1 MSKDKTNSSPVS
13 FKEITLKIEDFKG
26 KRDELNKKTKEYI
39 NNLQDIDSDIVKL
52 LTTAKDVFKR
62 KRDSWNKKV
71 KELKVKKVEYK
82 TLLDNLIEEK
92 KKIPEAKKTGPKK
105 FISVDQIERKIENLE
120 RMIETENLD
129 IREENDIVDKI
140 RALAEQKQEQVI
152 AQENDNFYKIER
164 KIEIVRI
171 NLNKI
176 YESLTKWSNKSQEN
190 HKIMLEMYQ
199 QANELKD
206 KKKVMEEKLIEN
218 KKMADNYHEQ
228 FLEIMKIK
236 KKKFKGKK
244 SFNRKPRTGPGT
256 GPGTGPRYK
265 SKNNE
270 LLEKLKQEKLS
281 TALEKQKAGKKLNLF
296 EARLILE
303 QHKN

>member
-1 MSKDKTNSSPVS
+1 MILSMSKDKTNSSPIS
-13 FKEITLKIEDFKG
+13 FKDITLKIEDFKG

-39 NNLQDIDSDIVKL
+39 NNLQEIDSEIIKL
-52 LTTAKDVFKR
+52 LKTAKDVFKR

-82 TLLDNLIEEK
+82 TLLDNLIEER
-92 KKIPEAKKTGPKK
+92 KKIPKTKKTGPKK
-105 FISVDQIERKIENLE
+105 FVSVDQIERKIENLE
-120 RMIETENLD
+120 RIIETENLEMK
-129 IREENDIVDKI
+129 EENDIVDKI
-140 RALAEQKQEQVI
+140 RALTEEKQEQVI
-152 AQENDNFYKIER
+152 AQENDDFYKIER
-164 KIEIVRI
+164 KIEIVKI

-176 YESLTKWSNKSQEN
+176 YESLNKWSNKSQEN

-199 QANELKD
+199 EANELKD
-206 KKKVMEEKLIEN
+206 KKKGMEEKLIEN
-218 KKMADNYHEQ
+218 KKAADNFHEQ
-228 FLEIMKIK
+228 FLEVMKIK

-244 SFNRKPRTGPGT
+244 SFDRRPRTGT
-256 GPGTGPRYK
+256 RPRYK
-265 SKNNE
+265 SKNKE
-270 LLEKLKQEKLS
+270 LLEKLKKEKLS

>member
-1 MSKDKTNSSPVS
+1 MSKDKTNSSPIS
-13 FKEITLKIEDFKG
+13 FKDITLKIEDFKG

-39 NNLQDIDSDIVKL
+39 NNLQEIDSEIIKL
-52 LTTAKDVFKR
+52 LKTAKDVFKR

-92 KKIPEAKKTGPKK
+92 KKIPKTKKTGPKK

-120 RMIETENLD
+120 RIIETENLD
-129 IREENDIVDKI
+129 MSEENDIVDKI

-164 KIEIVRI
+164 KIEIVKI

-176 YESLTKWSNKSQEN
+176 YESLNKWSNKSQEN

-199 QANELKD
+199 EANELKD
-206 KKKVMEEKLIEN
+206 KKKIMEEKLIEN
-218 KKMADNYHEQ
+218 KKAADNFHEQ
-228 FLEIMKIK
+228 FLEVMKIK

-244 SFNRKPRTGPGT
+244 SFNRRPGT
-256 GPGTGPRYK
+256 RPRYK
-265 SKNNE
+265 SKHNE
-270 LLEKLKQEKLS
+270 LLEKLKKEKLS

>member
-1 MSKDKTNSSPVS
+1 MILSMSKDKTDSSPIS
-13 FKEITLKIEDFKG
+13 FKDITLKIEDFKG

-39 NNLQDIDSDIVKL
+39 NNLQEIDSEIIKL
-52 LTTAKDVFKR
+52 LRTAKDVFKR

-92 KKIPEAKKTGPKK
+92 KKIPKTKKTGPKK
-105 FISVDQIERKIENLE
+105 FISVDKIERKIENLE
-120 RMIETENLD
+120 RIIETENLE
-129 IREENDIVDKI
+129 IKEENDIVDKI

-164 KIEIVRI
+164 KIEIVKI

-176 YESLTKWSNKSQEN
+176 YESLNKWSNKSQEN

-199 QANELKD
+199 EANELKD
-206 KKKVMEEKLIEN
+206 KKKIMEEKLIEN
-218 KKMADNYHEQ
+218 KKAADNFHEQ
-228 FLEIMKIK
+228 FLEVMKIK
-236 KKKFKGKK
+236 MKKFKGKK
-244 SFNRKPRTGPGT
+244 SFNRRPRTGT
-256 GPGTGPRYK
+256 RPRYK
-265 SKNNE
+265 SKHNE
-270 LLEKLKQEKLS
+270 LLEKLKKEKLS